1 MVPKREKVFALCSK
15 LYYAP
20 PSKEDVQ
27 VLIPGTMKMKLFI
40 DHIFADAIQLKIL
53 E

>member
-27 VLIPGTMKMKLFI
+27 VLILGAMKMKLFI
-40 DHIFADAIQLKIL
+40 DHIFAHVIQLKIL
-53 E
+53 